1 MPNFKAV
8 LARVAQVERDSKNL
22 TCPESRLIN
31 SLIGARG
38 SALPLS
44 ARLAGLVGKGGTCRP
59 RVGKRISVGAT
70 LSGRLQGRKTE
81 RGGTGCFAAAAAA
94 AGLRCL
100 LSLSPSRSTG
110 LLPPSFLLFAFLP
123 RGVSNVRAP
132 WIIPAE
138 KIKRKGALLPLHRAC
153 GTFFVPFGLIDFSEG
168 GN

>member
-8 LARVAQVERDSKNL
+8 LARVAQVERNSKNL

-94 AGLRCL
+94 GLRCL
-100 LSLSPSRSTG
+100 LFC
-110 LLPPSFLLFAFLP
+110 LPPSFLLFAFLP

-132 WIIPAE
+132 WIIPKNKE
-138 KIKRKGALLPLHRAC
+138 KGSVVTASPGLRDVLRSIRA
-153 GTFFVPFGLIDFSEG
+153 D
-168 GN
+168 

>member
-94 AGLRCL
+94 GLRCL
-100 LSLSPSRSTG
+100 LFC
-110 LLPPSFLLFAFLP
+110 LPPSFLLFAFLP

-153 GTFFVPFGLIDFSEG
+153 GTFFVRFGLIDFSEG

>member
-94 AGLRCL
+94 GLRCL
-100 LSLSPSRSTG
+100 LFC
-110 LLPPSFLLFAFLP
+110 LPPFFLLFAFLP

>member
-44 ARLAGLVGKGGTCRP
+44 ARFAGLVGKGGTCRP

-100 LSLSPSRSTG
+100 LFC
-110 LLPPSFLLFAFLP
+110 LPPSFLLFAFLP

>member
-1 MPNFKAV
+1 MIRYSNEQIIPLPPCRISKPCS
-8 LARVAQVERDSKNL
+8 LASRKWRDSKNL

-94 AGLRCL
+94 GLRCL
-100 LSLSPSRSTG
+100 LFC
-110 LLPPSFLLFAFLP
+110 LLLLLAFLP
-123 RGVSNVRAP
+123 PRRLLQRARTVDNP
-132 WIIPAE
+132 GR
-138 KIKRKGALLPLHRAC
+138 KIKEREPLGVVTAS
-153 GTFFVPFGLIDFSEG
+153 PFARGDISFDRSG
-168 GN
+168 